1 MNDASLCY
9 KKDEYF
15 FEKKVMNR
23 IVKLNGLGILAHD
36 DHRCFGRLSRF

>member
-1 MNDASLCY
+1 MNAASLCY

-23 IVKLNGLGILAHD
+23 AINLNEWG
-36 DHRCFGRLSRF
+36 S